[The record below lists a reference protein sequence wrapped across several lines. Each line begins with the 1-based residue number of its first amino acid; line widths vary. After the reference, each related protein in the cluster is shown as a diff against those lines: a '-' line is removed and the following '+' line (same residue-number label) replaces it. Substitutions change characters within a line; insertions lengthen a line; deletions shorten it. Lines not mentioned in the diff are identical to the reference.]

1 MALMTDMDEHLAAMA
16 ARMID
21 AEIASIIRR
30 LPVHK
35 VHTPFHQAV
44 LKEAE
49 RRGLLSPEPGNQA

>member
-1 MALMTDMDEHLAAMA
+1 MHNMEQHLAAMA

-35 VHTPFHQAV
+35 EQAPFHKAV
-44 LKEAE
+44 LEEAR
-49 RRGLLSPEPGNQA
+49 RRGLFATQ